1 MISYTFLHKNK
12 FFHAVWASASHQI
25 LSNVYFCRRSA
36 CALPGP
42 HTASLLRWLRVNSE
56 GYEHER
62 KKLSCSREHYVL
74 LSFITREGVESLKSG
89 Y

>member
-1 MISYTFLHKNK
+1 MLFSEALGHHFWKT
-12 FFHAVWASASHQI
+12 ASHQI
-25 LSNVYFCRRSA
+25 VVNVYFFRRRA
-36 CALPGP
+36 PALPGP
-42 HTASLLRWLRVNSE
+42 HTASLLRWLWVNSE

-62 KKLSCSREHYVL
+62 KKLSSSREHYVL